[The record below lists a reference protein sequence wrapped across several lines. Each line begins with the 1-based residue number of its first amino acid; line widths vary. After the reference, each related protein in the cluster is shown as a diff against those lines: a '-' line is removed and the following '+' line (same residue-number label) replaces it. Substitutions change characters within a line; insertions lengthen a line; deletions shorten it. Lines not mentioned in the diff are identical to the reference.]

1 MGVGQETGLAAAA
14 RVRLRVASQQNLQI
28 AAQTTGR
35 TARKTRPPTR
45 ARIHLR
51 IAPGTV
57 MGTVRTVAP
66 EVSF

>member
-14 RVRLRVASQQNLQI
+14 RVRLRVAFRQYPQVTARI
-28 AAQTTGR
+28 TGR
-35 TARKTRPPTR
+35 TAGKTHPPIP
-45 ARIHLR
+45 AIVHLR